1 MEPTEVSVQAEG
13 SAGMMATKAAAAEA
27 AEAAAAWNPVTETR
41 YPERCLYAQRMQH

>member
-13 SAGMMATKAAAAEA
+13 SAGMMATKAAEA
-27 AEAAAAWNPVTETR
+27 AAAAAWNPVTETR